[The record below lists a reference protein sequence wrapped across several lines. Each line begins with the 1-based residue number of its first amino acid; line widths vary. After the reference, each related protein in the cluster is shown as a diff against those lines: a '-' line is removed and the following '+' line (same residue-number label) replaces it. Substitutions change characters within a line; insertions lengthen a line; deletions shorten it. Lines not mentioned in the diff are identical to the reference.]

1 MFLKTKKIKNLAKLL
16 SVLIIPFLMLFVFS
30 FFQTKTQADEL
41 DDLIDEYCEGAS
53 EEECEEYKD
62 TVDAEEKEFDSL
74 ENQLKNAEKL
84 LKLKKE
90 QSKTL
95 QNQISL
101 LNSEIGSVQGDIN
114 SLENEI
120 LNTEEKIKRLLDDI
134 EKKNKNIKE
143 NQKNLSEMLR
153 SYNKINKELGLTLI
167 SRDNSLGNL
176 FSQSD
181 YLSHLS
187 TKINSTLKIIK
198 EEREVL
204 KGEREEL
211 EIEKGKLDI
220 RKGELDDERNSLAL
234 KKNERN
240 NILTR
245 TKGEEVEYQ
254 KLIANIESQMKQ
266 LLIDVDSLSVAEQG
280 ELNDILKNADKP
292 KEGKASESWHY
303 YQIDSKWKNK
313 SLGGTS
319 LTIGGFGC
327 AISSIAMVFTY
338 HGEDVDPGDLG
349 KRTSYFDPGGNIIW
363 GAPAEKKE
371 GYNMKLI
378 KRTNHSDSNF
388 NSSLIKDY
396 IKKDLP
402 VIVFIDGSGNTSGHY
417 VVVHGY
423 DSKRK
428 DFVVHDPLW
437 GPNLLL
443 GTSKNLV
450 EKVYEKY
457 KRKAVVDQIIVYEE
471 D

>member
-41 DDLIDEYCEGAS
+41 DDLINEYCEGAS

-120 LNTEEKIKRLLDDI
+120 LNTEEKIKRLLEDI

-153 SYNKINKELGLTLI
+153 SYNKLNKELGLTLI

-204 KGEREEL
+204 KEEREEL

-245 TKGEEVEYQ
+245 TKGEEAEYQ

-266 LLIDVDSLSVAEQG
+266 LLIDVNSLSAAEQG
-280 ELNDILKNADKP
+280 ELSDILKNAKKP
-292 KEGKASESWHY
+292 KEGTASTSWY
-303 YQIDSKWKNK
+303 YSQNDPDWGDKK
-313 SLGGTS
+313 LGGSSWTLDDS
-319 LTIGGFGC
+319 GC
-327 AISSIAMVFTY
+327 AITSIAMVFKK
-338 HGEDVDPGDLG
+338 HGRNIDPGDL
-349 KRTSYFDPGGNIIW
+349 TSASSFTNSGSIYWNSPSNSKIKLNQDYGTHHGNINW
-363 GAPAEKKE
+363 NDVE
-371 GYNMKLI
+371 
-378 KRTNHSDSNF
+378 
-388 NSSLIKDY
+388 
-396 IKKDLP
+396 DLVEDGTP
-402 VIVFIDGSGNTSGHY
+402 VIVFISGVGNNGHY

-423 DSKRK
+423 DKKNK
-428 DFVVHDPLW
+428 DFVVHDPYCW
-437 GPNLLL
+437 SGSY
-443 GTSKNLV
+443 SKNCGANFLLNTSISLV
-450 EKVYEKY
+450 GSLYGTRAK
-457 KRKAVVDQIIVYEE
+457 VDQMIVYE
-471 D
+471 